1 MVGAA
6 DQAEVAALAAVA
18 AVAVVAVVA
27 VVAEWKADVV
37 DLKPVVAFPDPA
49 AASVLVV
56 VTV

>member
-1 MVGAA
+1 MVGVA

-27 VVAEWKADVV
+27 EWKAAVV
-37 DLKPVVAFPDPA
+37 DLEPLAAFPDLA
-49 AASVLVV
+49 ATTVLVV